1 MTTRPRIAD
10 IADRLDVS
18 KATVSKA
25 LRGRGRVSEATR
37 TLVLDTARDLGYVA
51 DRAAR
56 SLSTRETRTIGVVI
70 PAIANSFFAEVVE
83 GMSEAAAAAGYDIV
97 LAVSFE
103 RVDRERE
110 AVEALLA
117 LRVDGLLVSAAV
129 EAEAERLAT
138 RARGLGVPFVFFDRR
153 PESGPGSGGRAVSS
167 VLVDNEGGSYT
178 ATRHLLEAGATR
190 VAHLAGPAALS
201 IGRLRRAGYERA
213 LAEAGRPV
221 DPDFIAGDG
230 FGEAEGARSMRA
242 VLDRTAGAPPD
253 AVFAVTYPAGVGALD
268 ALAEAGLDVPVASFG
283 GHPMNRRLAR
293 PLAVVE
299 QPTAELGR
307 RAVSVLLEEI
317 ADPSLAG
324 RAATLDVAWNPAP

>member
-1 MTTRPRIAD
+1 MPARPRIAD

-129 EAEAERLAT
+129 EAERLAT
-138 RARGLGVPFVFFDRR
+138 RARDLGVPFVFFDRR
-153 PESGPGSGGRAVSS
+153 PESGLGSGGRAVSS

-213 LAEAGRPV
+213 LTEAGRPV
-221 DPDFIAGDG
+221 DPSLVAGDG
-230 FGEAEGARSMRA
+230 FGEVEGARA
-242 VLDRTAGAPPD
+242 VQVILDGTAGAPPD

-268 ALAEAGLDVPVASFG
+268 ALAEAGLDVPVAAFG